1 MSARCRSLSWF
12 GVFATLC
19 WSGLLPV
26 TASGQRLPK
35 TEKIQIIE
43 SKDSELA
50 TNLIQSAAPKDRS
63 RQLEDLLTK
72 PLQGMSTKGG
82 SLDPVML
89 PACRLP
95 GRLFKVPVP
104 KLCWTNARTG
114 T

>member
-1 MSARCRSLSWF
+1 MSVRCRTMSWA
-12 GVFATLC
+12 GVVAALC
-19 WSGLLPV
+19 WSGPLPLA
-26 TASGQRLPK
+26 TFGQGLPK

-43 SKDSELA
+43 SKDSKFA

-63 RQLEDLLTK
+63 RQLEDLLTQ